1 VLFKLARKAHT
12 SVDVQVREPSIPR
25 DCVIFLVHLLCCG
38 MLKFT
43 IPTQDVLDQM
53 TREDRMNL
61 FRRYFATSRYN
72 RLYIQY
78 RLVRSAIDK
87 SLSPKV
93 EVLESQHNIDFCHT
107 LNLLNKYNYEA
118 EFLLA
123 VNEECEALQKIIEVY
138 DKRLKP
144 QI

>member
-1 VLFKLARKAHT
+1 
-12 SVDVQVREPSIPR
+12 
-25 DCVIFLVHLLCCG
+25 

-43 IPTQDVLDQM
+43 IPTRDVLDKM

-61 FRRYFATSRYN
+61 FRKYFATSRYN
-72 RLYIQY
+72 RLYIQQ

-93 EVLESQHNIDFCHT
+93 EDLESQRNKDFCYT
-107 LNLLNKYNYEA
+107 LNLLNKYNYEE
-118 EFLLA
+118 EFLLT
-123 VNEECEALQKIIEVY
+123 VKEECEALQKIIEVY
-138 DKRLKP
+138 DKRLKL

>member
-1 VLFKLARKAHT
+1 
-12 SVDVQVREPSIPR
+12 
-25 DCVIFLVHLLCCG
+25 

-43 IPTQDVLDQM
+43 IPTQDVLDKM

-61 FRRYFATSRYN
+61 FRKYFATSRYN
-72 RLYIQY
+72 RLYIQQ

-93 EVLESQHNIDFCHT
+93 EDLECQHNKDFCYT
-107 LNLLNKYNYEA
+107 LNLLNRYNYEA

-123 VNEECEALQKIIEVY
+123 VKEECEALQKIIEVY
-138 DKRLKP
+138 DKRLKL